1 MSPRSH
7 DSNHKTLLL
16 DARFAQICHEQE
28 LDSCEEFLDAKTK
41 DFFKPSAAARLSCF
55 YIP

>member
-28 LDSCEEFLDAKTK
+28 LDSREEFLDAKTK
-41 DFFKPSAAARLSCF
+41 DFFKPSAARLSRF
-55 YIP
+55 YMP